1 MFIVN
6 YVVRLVV
13 LFVWKKMG
21 GILKKNLNN
30 IMYVM
35 IMFLLILFLLYFMD
49 KIGFSKLN
57 GLIIC

>member
-21 GILKKNLNN
+21 GILKKILNN

-35 IMFLLILFLLYFMD
+35 IMFLLFDFW
-49 KIGFSKLN
+49 
-57 GLIIC
+57 